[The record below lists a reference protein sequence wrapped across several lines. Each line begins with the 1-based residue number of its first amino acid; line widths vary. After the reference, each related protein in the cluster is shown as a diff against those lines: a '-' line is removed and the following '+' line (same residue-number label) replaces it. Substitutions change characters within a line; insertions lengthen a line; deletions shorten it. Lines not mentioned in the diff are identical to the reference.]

1 MNSFVALDFEAANH
15 YRSSVCSIGFV
26 FVENNEI
33 VDIYYQLIKP
43 APNFYSYFNTQIHG
57 ISQRDT
63 KKHHSSPKYK
73 CHQK

>member
-1 MNSFVALDFEAANH
+1 MNSFVALDFEAANQ